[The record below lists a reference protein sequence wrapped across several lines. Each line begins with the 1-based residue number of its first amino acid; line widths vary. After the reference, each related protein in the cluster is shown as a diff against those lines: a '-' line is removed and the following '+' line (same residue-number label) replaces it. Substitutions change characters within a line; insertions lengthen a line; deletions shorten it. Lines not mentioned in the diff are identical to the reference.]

1 MWLIIR
7 GIVRLI
13 SAFGPV
19 TNGSRWRIGISGVL
33 FIIAG
38 IVFIANPGGA
48 ALGFAVMLGVLAL
61 AWGVF
66 HLIGGILIRRK
77 SRQQALKISALYPL
91 LSQSRASQDFLAR
104 PSCCL

>member
-1 MWLIIR
+1 MGMWLIIR
-7 GIVRLI
+7 GIVSLI

-19 TNGSRWRIGISGVL
+19 TNGSRWMIGISGVL

-48 ALGFAVMLGVLAL
+48 ALGFAIMLGVLAL

-66 HLIGGILIRRK
+66 QLIGGIRIRREAK
-77 SRQQALKISALYPL
+77 QAVDA
-91 LSQSRASQDFLAR
+91 
-104 PSCCL
+104 

>member
-1 MWLIIR
+1 MAGFFVIFRPISGTIAFAWIMGMWLIIR
-7 GIVRLI
+7 GIVSLI

-19 TNGSRWRIGISGVL
+19 TNGSRWMIGISGVL

-48 ALGFAVMLGVLAL
+48 ALGFAIMLGVLAL

-66 HLIGGILIRRK
+66 QLIGGIRIRREAK
-77 SRQQALKISALYPL
+77 QAVDA
-91 LSQSRASQDFLAR
+91 
-104 PSCCL
+104 